1 MRNIQKRAAAEQRD
15 RGDTMAEVN
24 GIANVENRS
33 AQSISPV
40 KRNHESTEFS
50 SFLGETK
57 SLDEIFRNAAVK
69 YNVPVD
75 LLKAIGKAESD
86 FNPKAVSRCGAQG
99 VMQLMPGTAKELGV
113 TDSFDAEQNI
123 MGGAKYIAQML
134 KKYDGDTKLALAA
147 YNAGSN
153 NVAKYGGIPPFKE
166 TQNYVKKVMNY
177 VSQGTDTKGIR
188 VSTGTGETGG
198 TVQAGYKTAAP
209 APVQNNY
216 AFLIAQSVKE
226 GGDLESLEAIFS
238 YDDYLKFLEL
248 FLKEQE
254 ESKEQEEEVYRE
266 YAKEIAYSV
275 PVMSLLRDQE
285 NYNAGI

>member
-1 MRNIQKRAAAEQRD
+1 
-15 RGDTMAEVN
+15 MAEVS
-24 GIANVENRS
+24 GIANVENRN

-40 KRNHESTEFS
+40 KRNNESTEFS

-57 SLDEIFRNAAVK
+57 SLDEIFQNAAVK
-69 YNVPVD
+69 YNVTVE

-198 TVQAGYKTAAP
+198 TIQAGYKTAAP